1 MTAAHGSASHSG
13 RPTSTA
19 QERLVPGEVRDGGY
33 RELSVEALVD
43 GAGIPLALGDPDLT
57 VASATAGVLAT
68 LTALLGA
75 ADGRAARP
83 K

>member
-1 MTAAHGSASHSG
+1 VRLGTESGEFSPAVTAEQAAFL
-13 RPTSTA
+13 A
-19 QERLVPGEVRDGGY
+19 I
-33 RELSVEALVD
+33 ALVD

-75 ADGRAARP
+75 TDGEASRP
-83 K
+83 R